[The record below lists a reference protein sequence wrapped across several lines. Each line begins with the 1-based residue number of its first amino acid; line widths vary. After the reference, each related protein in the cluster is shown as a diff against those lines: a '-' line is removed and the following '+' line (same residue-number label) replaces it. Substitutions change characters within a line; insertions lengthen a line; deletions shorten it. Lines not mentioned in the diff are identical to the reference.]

1 MKRRLLL
8 AILLTTWT
16 FACLPAF
23 AQDLPVYTDA
33 LANGFLD
40 YSYCPMVNQA
50 ATAPVHSGTNSIS
63 WQPQTYCGLSFARP
77 APVVSTATYVGLSFW
92 LWCSNDCARPLFLSF
107 QNGAPEL
114 VKVSLTNAYPG
125 GVLPAMQWTQI
136 TISLD
141 AGSPW
146 ALLIR

>member
-8 AILLTTWT
+8 AMALTAWT

-50 ATAPVHSGTNSIS
+50 ATAQVHGGTNS
-63 WQPQTYCGLSFARP
+63 LS
-77 APVVSTATYVGLSFW
+77 
-92 LWCSNDCARPLFLSF
+92 
-107 QNGAPEL
+107 
-114 VKVSLTNAYPG
+114 
-125 GVLPAMQWTQI
+125 
-136 TISLD
+136 
-141 AGSPW
+141 
-146 ALLIR
+146 